1 MATVEIP
8 CPRCAGHG
16 SRTEWKPDAGICYR
30 CRGNRYVRVDPAKLE
45 NALHMLRAKY
55 VRLLREVRRNPD
67 PKVRALA
74 SECLRYCVQDG
85 QRVRATLEM
94 IKNEA

>member
-1 MATVEIP
+1 
-8 CPRCAGHG
+8 
-16 SRTEWKPDAGICYR
+16 
-30 CRGNRYVRVDPAKLE
+30 
-45 NALHMLRAKY
+45 
-55 VRLLREVRRNPD
+55 
-67 PKVRALA
+67 VRALA

>member
-1 MATVEIP
+1 
-8 CPRCAGHG
+8 
-16 SRTEWKPDAGICYR
+16 
-30 CRGNRYVRVDPAKLE
+30 VDPVRLE
-45 NALHMLRAKY
+45 RALYALRAKY
-55 VRLLREVRRNPD
+55 LRLLGETRNPD

-85 QRVRATLEM
+85 LRVRATLEM